1 MLTVERSI
9 VTSLV
14 LIGGVLVTVQVTKSV
29 APLMMELALSRL
41 LVRLAMSL
49 WTAVS
54 MPVALIML
62 KPVGAASVKNVRA
75 DVH

>member
-9 VTSLV
+9 VTSPV
-14 LIGGVLVTVQVTKSV
+14 LIGGVLVTVQVTKPV

-41 LVRLAMSL
+41 LVRLVMSL
-49 WTAVS
+49 CTAAS
-54 MPVALIML
+54 MLGALIML

-75 DVH
+75 DVN